1 MYVGGGPSCRSATT
15 DASFLDAFCWHFSD
29 VSQLCRGFSVTVT
42 GAITTRINCK
52 WWQKNDAIPA
62 EVDGQFSGWK
72 ERRICGTTVSQ
83 WIWRRHN
90 FHACT
95 FLFFLFSHAL
105 RDPSGQLGSLEGLH
119 EWCCCTRFFQLVA
132 KCLTLA
138 ERPSAIPRWDTSF
151 QRGFYL
157 SVSGCTTWRRGPHR
171 LVKCPEESAL
181 FLHTCS
187 LLKGITW
194 KLKLPC
200 SLRILTLKNVLAATH
215 SYEWSRIRCR
225 KMTAVLLHLMHLE
238 DST

>member
-1 MYVGGGPSCRSATT
+1 MTPSRLKSMASSLVGKNVVFAGLPCLNGFDGATT
-15 DASFLDAFCWHFSD
+15 STLAL
-29 VSQLCRGFSVTVT
+29 
-42 GAITTRINCK
+42 
-52 WWQKNDAIPA
+52 
-62 EVDGQFSGWK
+62 
-72 ERRICGTTVSQ
+72 
-83 WIWRRHN
+83 
-90 FHACT
+90 
-95 FLFFLFSHAL
+95 LFFLFSHAL